1 MGKSSRVKTS
11 PGRGKHLRFRF
22 GLLPLFLKAGVT
34 FCIYLKQAHNLNI
47 LQKRYIV
54 SEEKEIMN
62 FSDYSD
68 DYHHY
73 NDPLFPPAIF
83 TPEQQVLL
91 NSSILIFSLLDFNHF
106 QKRYGAWVLYAIGS
120 LVTAVAAVIINKRY

>member
-73 NDPLFPPAIF
+73 NDPLFPPDLF
-83 TPEQQVLL
+83 NHEQVVLD
-91 NSSILIFSLLDFNHF
+91 SSTLILISNFYWF
-106 QKRYGAWVLYAIGS
+106 QPNFQSFAE
-120 LVTAVAAVIINKRY
+120 